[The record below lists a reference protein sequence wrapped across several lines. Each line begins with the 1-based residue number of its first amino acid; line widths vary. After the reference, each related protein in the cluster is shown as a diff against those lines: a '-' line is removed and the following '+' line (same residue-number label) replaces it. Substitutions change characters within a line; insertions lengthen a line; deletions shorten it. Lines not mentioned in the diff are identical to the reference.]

1 MFWMSSRP
9 IVSMR
14 IFAVPALILTLFAPT
29 LKAAD
34 APIGDFEAQAD
45 VGTVEPAGSAHFDP
59 ATKQYRVKSA
69 GENIWAKH
77 DDFHFLYSKV
87 SGDVTMSADI
97 TLSTDGKVAHR
108 KGGCMIRQSLEPD
121 AAYVDVV
128 VHGDGSIAIQYRS
141 AKGEI
146 TSGIK
151 STVKAPATV
160 RLERRGETFTTY
172 VTPKDE
178 KTGKAEAEQLIGSV
192 KVALADPVYAGL
204 AVTSHD
210 AKSSETAVFS
220 NVTFKN
226 EAAKPV
232 PGK

>member
-1 MFWMSSRP
+1 MSLSTRLF
-9 IVSMR
+9 IVL
-14 IFAVPALILTLFAPT
+14 AVALSLRAIAT
-29 LKAAD
+29 KAAEG
-34 APIGDFEAQAD
+34 AVGDFESQAD
-45 VGTVEPAGSAHFDP
+45 VGTVEPAGSAEFDP
-59 ATKQYRVKSA
+59 ATRQYRVKSA

-77 DDFHFLYSKV
+77 DDFHFLYRKV

-97 TLSTDGKVAHR
+97 VLSADGKVAHR

-146 TSGIK
+146 TAGIK

-160 RLERRGETFTTY
+160 RLERHGETFTAY
-172 VTPKDE
+172 VIPKDE
-178 KTGKAEAEQLIGSV
+178 KSAKAEPEQLIGSV
-192 KVALADPVYAGL
+192 KVTMADPVYAGL

-226 EAAKPV
+226 EAAKPE
-232 PGK
+232 PRK